1 MRVVL
6 DTNVLIS
13 GLAYPN
19 SIPGKIVTAWDLH
32 TLRLSMSHF
41 QLDEIARVLR
51 YLKIRNLLGWDDAC
65 IESFV
70 RQLILRVEVV
80 EIKDQVAQ
88 VAQVPDDPND
98 APILATLIASS
109 ADILVTGDSDLL
121 ALREHYPIETPAQFA
136 RRL

>member
-6 DTNVLIS
+6 DTNDLIS

-41 QLDEIARVLR
+41 QLDEITRGLR
-51 YLKIRNLLGWDDAC
+51 YPKIRNLLGWDDAR

-70 RQLILRVEVV
+70 RQLILRVEMV
-80 EIKDQVAQ
+80 EIKEQAAQ
-88 VAQVPDDPND
+88 LPDDPND

-121 ALREHYPIETPAQFA
+121 ALQEHYPIETPAQFA

>member
-41 QLDEIARVLR
+41 QLDEITRVLR
-51 YLKIRNLLGWDDAC
+51 YPKIRNLLGWDDAR

-70 RQLILRVEVV
+70 RQLILRVEMV
-80 EIKDQVAQ
+80 EIKEQA
-88 VAQVPDDPND
+88 AQVPDDPND

-121 ALREHYPIETPAQFA
+121 ALQEHYPIETPAQFA